1 MLSLRLPVHAR
12 ECLCIGTCVYECMFE
27 CMHACMLPF
36 PSNLLLKHGNP
47 GPSSSCWTWPSDAQH
62 PSGALAAR
70 MRDGAKQTCRRSTGR
85 DSQPMRSP
93 PSRRA
98 PCATTQSRLCVNLQ
112 LGPLQRP
119 GRAHRPDGRC
129 CASAKLRLGRI
140 FEEVSLD
147 SESTTPYKI
156 GEDAAHLSAR
166 STNSHIQIDCTWYK

>member
-1 MLSLRLPVHAR
+1 LSSPRCRRTHRAPPKPGSLRQFCCPAPCPSPLEFMAARSLLSLWLPVHAR

-98 PCATTQSRLCVNLQ
+98 PCATTQSRLVGLKPGLAKERGKKMQSRNS
-112 LGPLQRP
+112 LGKAWE
-119 GRAHRPDGRC
+119 G
-129 CASAKLRLGRI
+129 
-140 FEEVSLD
+140 
-147 SESTTPYKI
+147 
-156 GEDAAHLSAR
+156 
-166 STNSHIQIDCTWYK
+166 